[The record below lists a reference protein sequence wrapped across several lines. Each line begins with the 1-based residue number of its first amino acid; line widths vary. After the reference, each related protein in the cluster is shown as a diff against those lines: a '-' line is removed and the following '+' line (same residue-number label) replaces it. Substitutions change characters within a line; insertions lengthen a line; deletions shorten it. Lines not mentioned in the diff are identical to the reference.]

1 MRVRARFHAVALVCL
16 LAGCKEATVAQP
28 AAPPEPAASPAP
40 APDPSA
46 PPEPAPESAPSDA
59 AGASEPPAGA
69 PPAGAPAS
77 YELQGNM
84 LVLPRPVEFAAGS
97 DQLAGEAALEHI
109 RGYLAA
115 KSYVTLMR
123 IEAHASGPDG
133 QALSERRAL
142 AAARWLVRKGVDCR
156 RLLPV
161 GFGATKP
168 IASEQTPEGRAQNT
182 RVEAHNAALRER
194 LIGGMPADGGG
205 KVAGDPCA

>member
-1 MRVRARFHAVALVCL
+1 MVRARFRAVAVVCL
-16 LAGCKEATVAQP
+16 LAGCKEVTVAQP
-28 AAPPEPAASPAP
+28 APPEPAASPEP

-46 PPEPAPESAPSDA
+46 SPEPAPESAPSDA
-59 AGASEPPAGA
+59 AGASE

-123 IEAHASGPDG
+123 IEAHASGPDA